1 MAKAKTKSNN
11 RVGMIIAI
19 LLVLCLAVCA
29 VLVFGR
35 ADTTAASVMEC
46 NVNPNIQ
53 FVLNSQNKVV
63 SVNYLNDDAELL
75 FSSVDFT
82 NKTADEA
89 AKLFVD
95 IATQT
100 GKIEASITA
109 NETVTITISGKTDA
123 DMTELKNK
131 VVEKVNQYF
140 QDNGIMAKAVC
151 NINDY
156 LQEALT
162 KLDSTIT
169 DFSGKTEDE
178 ILALI
183 GETSQNIDKIAKEL
197 HTEFFTTINN
207 FKNSIN
213 YDAIEKLFENA
224 KDEVESKQAEI
235 DGYKK
240 QIEDNKVPESA
251 LQPLIEAA
259 EKGLEL
265 AKQTLQTAKENF
277 DKVKAQVE
285 AKIDEVIKTLEE
297 QSKTIYEDLKTQYN
311 QLVEQAKTKLD
322 EHKAKFEQNKQAWIE
337 QIKAWQNQEA

>member
-1 MAKAKTKSNN
+1 MMLNYY
-11 RVGMIIAI
+11 
-19 LLVLCLAVCA
+19 LAVW
-29 VLVFGR
+29 
-35 ADTTAASVMEC
+35 
-46 NVNPNIQ
+46 I
-53 FVLNSQNKVV
+53 SQTKRQ
-63 SVNYLNDDAELL
+63 
-75 FSSVDFT
+75 T
-82 NKTADEA
+82 KPQ
-89 AKLFVD
+89 KLFVD

-109 NETVTITISGKTDA
+109 NETVIITISGKTDA

-151 NINDY
+151 EINDN
-156 LQEALT
+156 LQAALT

-213 YDAIEKLFENA
+213 YDAIEQLFEDA
-224 KDEVESKQAEI
+224 KAEVERIQAEI
-235 DGYKK
+235 DDYKK
-240 QIEDNKVPESA
+240 QIEDNHLLESA

-259 EKGLEL
+259 EQGLEL

-277 DKVKAQVE
+277 DEVKAQVE

-297 QSKTIYEDLKTQYN
+297 QSKTIYENLKTQYE
-311 QLVEQAKTKLD
+311 QLIEEAKNALD
-322 EHKAKFEQNKQAWIE
+322 AHKAEFEQNKQAWIE
-337 QIKAWQNQEA
+337 QIKAWQNQQA

>member
-19 LLVLCLAVCA
+19 LLVLCLAVGA

-35 ADTTAASVMEC
+35 ADTTAASVMKC

-63 SVNYLNDDAELL
+63 SVNYLNDDAEIL

-95 IATQT
+95 IAVQT

-109 NETVTITISGKTDA
+109 NKKIEITISGKTDA

-151 NINDY
+151 EINDN
-156 LQEALT
+156 LQAALT

-169 DFSGKTEDE
+169 DLSGKTEDE

-197 HTEFFTTINN
+197 HTEFFKTIKD

-213 YDAIEKLFENA
+213 YDTIEKLFEDA
-224 KDEVESKQAEI
+224 KAEVESKQAII
-235 DGYKK
+235 DDYKK
-240 QIEDNKVPESA
+240 QIEGDKLLEDK

-265 AKQTLQTAKENF
+265 AEQTLQTAKENF

-297 QSKTIYEDLKTQYN
+297 QSKTIYENLKTQYN
-311 QLVEQAKTKLD
+311 QLVEQAKTALD
-322 EHKAKFEQNKQAWIE
+322 EHKAEFEQNKQAWIE
-337 QIKAWQNQEA
+337 QIKAWQNQQA